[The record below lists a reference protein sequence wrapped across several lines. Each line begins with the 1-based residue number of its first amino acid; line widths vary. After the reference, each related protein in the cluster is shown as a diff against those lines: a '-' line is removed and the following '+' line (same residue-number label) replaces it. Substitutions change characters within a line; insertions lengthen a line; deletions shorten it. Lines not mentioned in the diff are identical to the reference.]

1 MILYVEWSPYI
12 LSCSNFHNRIFFVF
26 WGLVQTFPS
35 LVEISNV
42 HPYLVLLLFWVEWL
56 LQFSAPLKL
65 SESMGSVLAVG
76 TMTESRA
83 SLTVRNTVGHSLQL
97 WWIWKYVWRWKCSKA
112 KSSQVVHYHMENSCP
127 EESPGPIAGFAWT
140 RNKLFYDKPLSFW
153 GYLLL

>member
-26 WGLVQTFPS
+26 WDLVQTFPS

-42 HPYLVLLLFWVEWL
+42 HPCLVLLLFWAQMTFTL
-56 LQFSAPLKL
+56 FCSLKL
-65 SESMGSVLAVG
+65 SEAMGSVLAVG
-76 TMTESRA
+76 AMTESRA
-83 SLTVRNTVGHSLQL
+83 SLTVRNTVGLFLKL

-112 KSSQVVHYHMENSCP
+112 KSSQVVHYHMENSYP
-127 EESPGPIAGFAWT
+127 EESPGPTAGFAWT